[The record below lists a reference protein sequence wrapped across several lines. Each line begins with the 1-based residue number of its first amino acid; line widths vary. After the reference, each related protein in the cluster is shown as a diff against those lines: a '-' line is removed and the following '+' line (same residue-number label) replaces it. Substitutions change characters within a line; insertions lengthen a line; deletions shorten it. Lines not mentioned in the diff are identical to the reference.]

1 MSLREVAQEGAY
13 SVLIAPQTDLN
24 TEGSSWEVI
33 EAAVFVAEPVSTQA
47 AGTMRGVAQ
56 YGGRRGPLAGRT
68 WHNITLKGPV
78 KGQLTAYALASD
90 TPIARGL
97 SRVLDFIGTGVNLAY
112 QLNGVGP
119 DSPAADRV
127 VVLTTAA
134 GKYGCLLAS
143 TPNGGSATK
152 LGFIK
157 DLTGAGPYDC
167 TVLNDM
173 LTQPAANEER
183 LPTRNI
189 YPSAAAL
196 TNVALTIRCVFDHAS
211 QDYRW
216 IGWVPTGATRLVVED
231 DTLMWEIPGIAYGGT
246 NHDEAGG
253 GLQALTGHL
262 PMAPV
267 VEASYHILQTAA
279 GTDYGPV
286 GIRDVALSLDFGDP
300 IRFGGPKPQGVG
312 EAVTRMPVASAT
324 VSIPRVSDFIVG
336 GRDILTAAYED
347 DAAISICGY
356 HGDTPGALLAWA
368 IRGGKV
374 SERPREAFVDG
385 VLHVT
390 ATIVADEWT
399 GDTAATDCG
408 DKPLVISLG

>member
-1 MSLREVAQEGAY
+1 MSLREVAQEQAY

-24 TEGSSWEVI
+24 TEGSSWEII
-33 EAAVFVAEPVSTQA
+33 EAAVFVADPVASQA
-47 AGTMRGVAQ
+47 SGAMRGVAQ
-56 YGGRRGPLAGRT
+56 YGGRRGPLPGRT
-68 WHNITLKGPV
+68 WHNLTLKGPV
-78 KGQLTAYALASD
+78 KGQLSGYALSSD

-157 DLTGAGPYDC
+157 DLTGAGPYDA
-167 TVLNDM
+167 TVLNDIQA
-173 LTQPAANEER
+173 QPAANEER

-196 TNVALTIRCVFDHAS
+196 TNVALTIRCVFDHSS

-216 IGWVPTGATRLVVED
+216 IGWVPTGAVRLVVED
-231 DTLMWEIPGIAYGGT
+231 DVLMWECPGIAYGGT

-267 VEASYHILQTAA
+267 VEASWHLVQTAA
-279 GTDYGPV
+279 GTDYGPC
-286 GIRDVALSLDFGDP
+286 GIRDVVLSIDFGDP
-300 IRFGGPKPQGVG
+300 IRFAGPKPQGVC
-312 EAVTRMPVASAT
+312 EAYTRMPVASAT
-324 VSIPRVSDFIVG
+324 VAIPRVSDFISG
-336 GRDILTAAYED
+336 SRDILTEAYED
-347 DAAISICGY
+347 GLGISISGF
-356 HGDTPGALLAWA
+356 HGDAPGALLAWT

-374 SERPREAFVDG
+374 PERPREQFIDG
-385 VLHVT
+385 VLHVV

-399 GDTAATDCG
+399 GDTASTDCG
-408 DKPLVISLG
+408 DKPFVISLG